1 MQYDVEINGRVRRV
15 VVRRAGDGFAV
26 AVDDRAFHVDAARV
40 DAHTLSLVIGEEVRP
55 ADTVRLKA
63 DTMTE
68 DATIEDATTDPVV
81 SGFSRTGTSETVRRT
96 YEVTVAAG
104 AASSDLA
111 VGVGST
117 PFVVGFSGVNGRRGH
132 RTRDAGSHKGTGPQ
146 RVVAPM
152 PGKIVR
158 VLIHPG
164 QAVVVRQPLVVV
176 EAMKMEN
183 ELRAGREGTV
193 AEIHAREGE
202 SVDAG
207 ALLVV
212 IQ

>member
-1 MQYDVEINGRVRRV
+1 MQYDVEINGRMRRV
-15 VVRRAGDGFAV
+15 AVRRAGDGFAV
-26 AVDDRAFHVDAARV
+26 AVDDRAFHVDVARV
-40 DAHTLSLVIGEEVRP
+40 DAHTWSLVVGECVGP
-55 ADTVRLKA
+55 VKTVRQKA
-63 DTMTE
+63 DTTTE
-68 DATIEDATTDPVV
+68 VP
-81 SGFSRTGTSETVRRT
+81 GRRT

-117 PFVVGFSGVNGRRGH
+117 PFVVGVSGVNGRRGH
-132 RTRDAGSHKGTGPQ
+132 RTRDDGLHKSTGPQ

-164 QAVVVRQPLVVV
+164 QAVVVRQPLIVV